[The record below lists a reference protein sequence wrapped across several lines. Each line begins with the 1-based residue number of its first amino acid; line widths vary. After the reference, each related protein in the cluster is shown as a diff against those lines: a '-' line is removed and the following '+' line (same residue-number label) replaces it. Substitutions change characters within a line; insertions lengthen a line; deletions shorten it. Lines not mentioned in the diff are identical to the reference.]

1 MPAMKK
7 KVEKTTQSLK
17 SFGHLSEKGLSLLV
31 QQCLGLPLDK
41 TYQLSDWE
49 QRPLLTQQI
58 EYAGENSVLK
68 KPKANYQTITYRCI
82 YVLFPSFGCQ
92 MSY

>member
-1 MPAMKK
+1 VIKN
-7 KVEKTTQSLK
+7 KVDKTTQSLT

-49 QRPLLTQQI
+49 QRPLLTKQV
-58 EYAGENSVLK
+58 EYAG
-68 KPKANYQTITYRCI
+68 I
-82 YVLFPSFGCQ
+82 
-92 MSY
+92 

>member
-1 MPAMKK
+1 MAKA
-7 KVEKTTQSLK
+7 TQSLT

-49 QRPLLTQQI
+49 QRPLLTKQV
-58 EYAGENSVLK
+58 EYAGKIV
-68 KPKANYQTITYRCI
+68 NYFSLGNCI
-82 YVLFPSFGCQ
+82 ISGNIDVSSIFYGFNEK
-92 MSY
+92 